1 MKIFLAVLFVA
12 AVHAEAEAE
21 ADPALLYGAYGY
33 GGYGLGYAG
42 LGYGYGLGLGYAGL
56 HGLGYAGLPVLP
68 AATVVAEEKA
78 ADEEAVAEV
87 KTVAAPLAIAP
98 YAYGYA
104 GLGAYPGFYSYGK
117 RSADAE
123 AEADP
128 ALLYS
133 TAYGY
138 GGYGLGYAG
147 LGYAGLGY
155 GYPYYG

>member
-1 MKIFLAVLFVA
+1 MKIVLAVLFVA
-12 AVHAEAEAE
+12 AVQAEAESE

-33 GGYGLGYAG
+33 G
-42 LGYGYGLGLGYAGL
+42 
-56 HGLGYAGLPVLP
+56 GLPVLP

-104 GLGAYPGFYSYGK
+104 GLGAYPGLHYYGK

-133 TAYGY
+133 TAYG
-138 GGYGLGYAG
+138 GYGLGYAG

-155 GYPYYG
+155 AGLGYAGLGY